1 MTDSTSSPPGWKD
14 SEGRFW
20 STEITPNDNRRVI
33 KLVGVDLFDAFDGQL
48 LTRLSR
54 DPMCL
59 VDTLYAVCKPEAD
72 DRNLTAEQ
80 FAELLVGDAIE
91 EAAEAL
97 VQGLLRFFPR
107 DQRTVLVRVWNGM
120 KRAKQESLQA
130 ADSKISVDQVNEL
143 VTLSRTKTEREI
155 DRELARIKAELAA
168 TESDES
174 STNSQAPSESIPAG

>member
-1 MTDSTSSPPGWKD
+1 MTATPSNTPGWKD

-33 KLVGVDLFDAFDGQL
+33 RLVGVDLFDAFDGQL

-72 DRNLTAEQ
+72 ERGLTAEQ

-91 EAAEAL
+91 DAAEAL

-107 DQRTVLVRVWNGM
+107 DQRTVLARVWEGM

-130 ADSKISVDQVNEL
+130 ADSKISMEQVNEL
-143 VTLSRTKTEREI
+143 VTLSRTKAEREI
-155 DRELARIKAELAA
+155 DRELARIKAELTE

-174 STNSQAPSESIPAG
+174 STSSPEPLASTLAT